1 MPADATQGNN
11 AAKDLYGIG
20 QLKARARLASAQGRR
35 AEAIS
40 LLTQAV
46 TLEDKLSY
54 NEPSDLIFPVRPLL
68 GAELLAAKRAPD
80 AEAVFRED
88 LKRHPN
94 NGWSLYGLSRALAD
108 QQRNGEAATAQSAY
122 RTSWSKADFELTST
136 AF

>member
-11 AAKDLYGIG
+11 SAKALYDIG
-20 QLKARARLASAQGRR
+20 QLQARARLASAQGHRG
-35 AEAIS
+35 EAIS

-46 TLEDKLSY
+46 ALEDRLSY
-54 NEPSDLIFPVRPLL
+54 NEPSDIIFPVRPLL
-68 GAELLAAKRAPD
+68 GAELLAARRPVD

-94 NGWSLYGLSRALAD
+94 NGWAWRGLSMALAD
-108 QQRNGEAATAQSAY
+108 EQRGAAAARAASEFRKAWSRADVQLTAA
-122 RTSWSKADFELTST
+122 